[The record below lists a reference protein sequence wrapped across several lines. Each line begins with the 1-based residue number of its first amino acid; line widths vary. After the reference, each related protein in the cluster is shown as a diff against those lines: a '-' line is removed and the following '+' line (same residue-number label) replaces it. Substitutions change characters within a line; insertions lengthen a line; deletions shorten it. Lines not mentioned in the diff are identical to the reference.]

1 MILAVP
7 IKQNSIEAQI
17 ADKFSRCPYFALID
31 KQKGNLSIINNT
43 FNEQK
48 SGAGPSVAKYLVN
61 TQDVTAFMAF
71 ELGLKVQ
78 QWTYKNKIQL
88 ILIDDKKITLKDILK
103 LMKIN
108 TKTL

>member
-1 MILAVP
+1 MKLAVP
-7 IKQNSIEAQI
+7 ITQNSADAKI

-31 KQKGNLSIINNT
+31 KQKGNLSIINNA

-48 SGAGPSVAKYLVN
+48 SGAGPAVAKYLV
-61 TQDVTAFMAF
+61 TSQKVTAFMAF

-88 ILIDDKKITLKDILK
+88 ILIDDKKITLKDILN

-108 TKTL
+108 TN